1 MVARPTAC
9 SVGTNG
15 HHMRMAASRRP
26 DRRTEILDAALRV
39 VLRDGIDGI
48 RSQAVA
54 TEAGVSVALPHY
66 YYPTLDDLTIAL
78 WERVETGERARQQAT
93 LAGSGSPLERLQ
105 AFVRSAFDGSPDEVR
120 ERWMLRTEFQRRAMF
135 ATDIADAV
143 RVAERHRLDGLETV
157 VAAAQA
163 EGDVPAGV
171 DSGLIAGRIAGALD
185 GFGVMLLV
193 DLVTPADAM
202 AGLDALLAARRS
214 WRPPRALAIPE
225 LQPLPAER
233 GADRR
238 TAILDA
244 TIRLI
249 EREGIAG
256 VHFPEVADEAGVSR
270 SLPRYYYPTIGDLLR
285 ATFDRDE
292 DVARRRVEWRAGQ
305 IADDLERLRDAYAH
319 AIAADPAGLR
329 PTWVLWFEYLRIAA
343 RDPAERR
350 RANARLASWIAY
362 DSSILRA
369 LKRDGRI
376 AVTMDVDATEQ
387 RLLAID
393 NGAGALW
400 MVGVLT
406 PERYAAVMDATID
419 DELGIA

>member
-1 MVARPTAC
+1 MYPMATKRPRAK
-9 SVGTNG
+9 
-15 HHMRMAASRRP
+15 A
-26 DRRTEILDAALRV
+26 DRRTEIVDAVMRV

-54 TEAGVSVALPHY
+54 AEAGVSVALPHY
-66 YYPTLDDLTIAL
+66 YYPTLDDLTYAL
-78 WERVETGERARQQAT
+78 WERVEAAERARQETA
-93 LAGSGSPLERLQ
+93 LSGHGSSLERLR
-105 AFVRSAFDGSPDEVR
+105 AFMHSAFDGSHDEVR

-135 ATDIADAV
+135 AADIADAV
-143 RVAERHRLDGLETV
+143 RAAERFRLEGLETV
-157 VAAAQA
+157 VSAAQT
-163 EGDVPAGV
+163 EGDVPAGA
-171 DSGLIAGRIAGALD
+171 DPGLIAGRLASALD

-193 DLVTPADAM
+193 DLVAAADAV
-202 AGLDALLAARRS
+202 AGLDAMLDARMGWRS
-214 WRPPRALAIPE
+214 PRTIAIPALE
-225 LQPLPAER
+225 PLPTED
-233 GADRR
+233 GTDRR
-238 TAILDA
+238 HAILDA

-249 EREGIAG
+249 ARDGLAG

-270 SLPRYYYPTIGDLLR
+270 SLPRYYYPTIPDLLR

-305 IADDLERLRDAYAH
+305 IDDALERLRDAYAH
-319 AIAADPAGLR
+319 AIAADPDGLR
-329 PTWVLWFEYLRIAA
+329 PTWVLWFEFLRIAA

-350 RANARLASWIAY
+350 RANARLAGWIAY

-369 LKRDGRI
+369 LKREGRI
-376 AVTMDVDATEQ
+376 AATVDIDAAEQ

-400 MVGVLT
+400 MLGVLT

-419 DELGIA
+419 DELGIG